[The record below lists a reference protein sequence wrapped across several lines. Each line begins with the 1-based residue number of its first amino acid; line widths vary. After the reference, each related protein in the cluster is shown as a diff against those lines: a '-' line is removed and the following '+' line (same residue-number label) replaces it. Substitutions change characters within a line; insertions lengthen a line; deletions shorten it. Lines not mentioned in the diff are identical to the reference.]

1 MRQTDGSTTISVRRP
16 AGLRDKAVKS
26 ARFCS
31 LVCVLFAAALL
42 SGSCEKK
49 NAAAVLQGG
58 EYGYYVI
65 KDHGSDHGSGETL
78 ADLFSLLD
86 RETRSGEDRFAVV
99 REIANEYIKAR
110 EFNKLI
116 NFLTSWVDRHPD
128 DPYNSYYLFMTAYA
142 YKEKEAYP
150 MAALYFDLIVKNYPD
165 LDLSPV
171 RNESIHLVSL
181 KQLIELS
188 GKPEQQVEY
197 YQELISRFADKI
209 DFGVA
214 YFMLGQA
221 YEKTGEWDAAIQSY
235 TRFLPYF
242 NTHIPGFADAL
253 GYAKQLVDFNNSLKN
268 WTYESLPALTEAVRS
283 AIDSGSGAWLSRIR
297 AKVGF
302 FARTWEQEND
312 EGAGMAEFNFSDFMA
327 GNRIRYQ
334 AELDPSSNA
343 NEAYLRT
350 WGWSQYISV
359 WYLYFRKIYFPSDP
373 EIHGRWEWA
382 GIYYGEKL

>member
-1 MRQTDGSTTISVRRP
+1 MAPERQRR
-16 AGLRDKAVKS
+16 L
-26 ARFCS
+26 CS
-31 LVCVLFAAALL
+31 PLWALL
-42 SGSCEKK
+42 LPCFFLGACGNSGGKSFHGREYDYYMVKERRSRE
-49 NAAAVLQGG
+49 VL
-58 EYGYYVI
+58 
-65 KDHGSDHGSGETL
+65 T
-78 ADLFSLLD
+78 DLFFLLD
-86 RETRSGEDRFAVV
+86 EEPGAGEGRFAVV
-99 REIANEYIKAR
+99 REIANEYIKTR
-110 EFNKLI
+110 EYNKLI

-181 KQLIELS
+181 KQLIELTS
-188 GKPEQQVEY
+188 KPEQQVEY
-197 YQELISRFADKI
+197 YQELISRFSDKI
-209 DFGVA
+209 DFGQA

-235 TRFLPYF
+235 TQFLPYF
-242 NTHIPGFADAL
+242 NTQIPGFADAL

-268 WTYESLPALTEAVRS
+268 WTYESLPALTEAVRA

-302 FARTWEQEND
+302 FARSWEQEKT
-312 EGAGMAEFNFSDFMA
+312 EGSGMAEFNFSDFMA

-334 AELDPSSNA
+334 AELDSSSNA